1 MEFKRI
7 SELEKIDSLPENAS
21 LLAEVDGTPK
31 RLAAENAKFGG
42 GGATVF
48 YITENGEEYS
58 LSSLFGDKPVVASD
72 DADAGIATQELSY
85 ENLTYQTMSFDA
97 FTWYS
102 DMEMTQQLTANKVAK
117 MCFEAEGPIILK
129 FVYNGEVMAVCR
141 ASVRAEA
148 PTSSYKQ
155 YQASLTFPSTESGNF
170 VWIWAGIPS

>member
-7 SELEKIDSLPENAS
+7 GELEKIDSLPENAS

-48 YITENGEEYS
+48 YVTENEPAA
-58 LSSLFGDKPVVASD
+58 SSLFGDKPVVASD
-72 DADAGIATQELSY
+72 DADAGIATQNLSY
-85 ENLTYQTMSFDA
+85 ENLTYQMGHFDDLA
-97 FTWYS
+97 WYS
-102 DMEMTQQLTANKVAK
+102 DMEMTQQLTANEVAK

-129 FVYNGEVMAVCR
+129 YVYNGEVMAVCR

-148 PTSSYKQ
+148 PTSSYNQ